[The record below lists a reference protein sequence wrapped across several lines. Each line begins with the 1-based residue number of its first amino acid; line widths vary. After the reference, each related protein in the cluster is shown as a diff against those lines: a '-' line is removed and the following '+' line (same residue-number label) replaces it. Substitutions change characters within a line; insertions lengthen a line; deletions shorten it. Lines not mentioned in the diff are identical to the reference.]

1 MTLKENWQRMSKDLR
16 NETKNWILWY
26 SAIGLIILYV
36 VINPL
41 KDDLTVYDIGY
52 LVKDIVTVC
61 AVGYWL
67 YLIANRIGRTRTQ
80 YKREQGLEH
89 KLDDSE
95 IWQLKE
101 QIEDLEY
108 RVKELEKRPKY

>member
-1 MTLKENWQRMSKDLR
+1 MR
-16 NETKNWILWY
+16 NETIRYTIIYFWIGVLV
-26 SAIGLIILYV
+26 SIVAFS
-36 VINPL
+36 PL

-52 LVKDIVTVC
+52 MVKDIVTVC

-67 YLIANRIGRTRTQ
+67 YLIANRMGRIHTK

-89 KLDDSE
+89 NLDDSE
-95 IWQLKE
+95 VWQLKE

-108 RVKELEKRPKY
+108 RIKELEKRPRY

>member
-1 MTLKENWQRMSKDLR
+1 MTLKESWQRMSKDLR
-16 NETKNWILWY
+16 NETIRWIGWY
-26 SAIGLIILYV
+26 SVIGIIILNV
-36 VINPL
+36 AISPL
-41 KDDLTVYDIGY
+41 KDNLTVYDIGY

-67 YLIANRIGRTRTQ
+67 YLIANRIGRIHTQ

-89 KLDDSE
+89 DLDDSE

-101 QIEDLEY
+101 KIEDLEY
-108 RVKELEKRPKY
+108 RVKELEKRPRY

>member
-1 MTLKENWQRMSKDLR
+1 MTLKENWQKMSKNLR
-16 NETKNWILWY
+16 NETKHWILWY
-26 SAIGLIILYV
+26 SVIGVIILYV

-41 KDDLTVYDIGY
+41 KDDLTVYDVGY

-67 YLIANRIGRTRTQ
+67 YIIANRIGRIHTQ

-89 KLDDSE
+89 ELDDSE